1 MAAIAKAAPP
11 TEEEIA
17 ARRTLD
23 DLDEVDPHEGF
34 DEVDRARGYRSVT
47 QAEGRASFDRAVRH
61 WLDSGGDEII
71 RRWDAGEYAEWADKA
86 GYLYLMHLA
95 LLRGLARDDA

>member
-1 MAAIAKAAPP
+1 MAATAKTASP

-23 DLDEVDPHEGF
+23 DR

-47 QAEGRASFDRAVRH
+47 QAEGRASFDRAVRN
-61 WLDSGGDEII
+61 WLDIGGDEFI
-71 RRWDAGEYAEWADKA
+71 RRWDAGEVAEWADKA
-86 GYLYLMHLA
+86 GYRYPMRLA
-95 LLRGLARDDA
+95 LLSGLARDDA